1 MSKLKELREKRATV
15 YTAIDELRKA
25 TDGKEM
31 TAEEQTRWD
40 TLLSDYEKADKLVEQ
55 EERFQEVERRQA
67 EQTYESR
74 QQPQNSQSANQPS
87 DEEYRS
93 AFMEYLMRGGNE
105 ITPES
110 RSIFEKRAGITGL
123 SGDVIVPKTLADS
136 IEVALK
142 AYGGMFEAGT
152 ILTTSTGGDL
162 IMPTIND
169 TTSKA
174 TVVAEYNQST
184 KKAPSFGSETLKAYT
199 YRTPIVPVSQE
210 LLQDSNF
217 DLETLLSGL
226 LAESFGRGINEDLTI
241 GNGTGKP
248 KGLVNW
254 ATASDATPAA
264 TAIKLDDIIDLL
276 KSVDSAYARNG
287 RFMFN
292 RETLW
297 SLVKIKDTTGRY
309 IWQEGAKDGTLPTLF
324 GKNYIL
330 NDDVANIGAGN
341 ASVLFGDFSK
351 YKIRMVKNFRVIRL
365 NELLVD
371 EKITLHATTHTLKVD
386 LELKELRTKDTN
398 DKEKSPG
405 DISWSVDGDGLVVI
419 DDSVEN
425 AHTSEDILGIVLSKK
440 IVDVVIKS
448 PMTGL
453 TKTYSGKAFIT
464 SFSLSAP
471 AGDNATYS
479 YSLTGSGNLSPTP
492 KTPQA

>member
-1 MSKLKELREKRATV
+1 MSKLKTLREKRATV

-25 TDGKEM
+25 ADGREM

-67 EQTYESR
+67 EQSYESR
-74 QQPQNSQSANQPS
+74 HKPNGQEPNQPNE
-87 DEEYRS
+87 EEYRS
-93 AFMEYLMRGGNE
+93 AFMDYLMLGAMG

-110 RSIFEKRAGITGL
+110 RSLFEKRAGITGL
-123 SGDVIVPKTLADS
+123 NGGVIVPKTLADN
-136 IEVALK
+136 IEIALK
-142 AYGGMFEAGT
+142 SYGGMLEAGT
-152 ILTTSTGGDL
+152 IITTSTGGDL

-210 LLQDSNF
+210 LLQDSSF
-217 DLETLLSGL
+217 DLESLLSGL

-248 KGLVNW
+248 KGIINW
-254 ATASDATPAA
+254 ATASDAAPAA

-309 IWQEGAKDGTLPTLF
+309 IWQEGAKDGTPPTLF
-324 GKNYIL
+324 GKGYIL

-341 ASVLFGDFSK
+341 ASMMFGDFSK
-351 YKIRMVKNFRVIRL
+351 FKIRMVKNFRVIRL
-365 NELLVD
+365 NELLA
-371 EKITLHATTHTLKVD
+371 EYLSIGLFGFA
-386 LELKELRTKDTN
+386 R
-398 DKEKSPG
+398 
-405 DISWSVDGDGLVVI
+405 VDGVLLDAGTHPVKKLVH
-419 DDSVEN
+419 
-425 AHTSEDILGIVLSKK
+425 A
-440 IVDVVIKS
+440 
-448 PMTGL
+448 
-453 TKTYSGKAFIT
+453 
-464 SFSLSAP
+464 SA
-471 AGDNATYS
+471 
-479 YSLTGSGNLSPTP
+479 
-492 KTPQA
+492 

>member
-15 YTAIDELRKA
+15 YTAIDELRKSA
-25 TDGKEM
+25 DGREM
-31 TAEEQTRWD
+31 SAEEQTRWD

-74 QQPQNSQSANQPS
+74 HKSQGKESPNQPS
-87 DEEYRS
+87 DEEYRT

-123 SGDVIVPKTLADS
+123 SGGVIVPKTLADN
-136 IEVALK
+136 IEIALK

-217 DLETLLSGL
+217 DLESLLSGL
-226 LAESFGRGINEDLTI
+226 LAESFGRGINEDLTV

-248 KGLVNW
+248 KGIINW
-254 ATASDATPAA
+254 ATASDAAPAA

-309 IWQEGAKDGTLPTLF
+309 IWQEGAKDGTPSTLF
-324 GKNYIL
+324 GKSYIL
-330 NDDVANIGAGN
+330 NDDIANIGACN
-341 ASVLFGDFSK
+341 SSMLFGDFSK

-365 NELLVD
+365 NELLA
-371 EKITLHATTHTLKVD
+371 EYLSIGLFGFA
-386 LELKELRTKDTN
+386 R
-398 DKEKSPG
+398 
-405 DISWSVDGDGLVVI
+405 VDGILLDAGTHPVKKLVHA
-419 DDSVEN
+419 N
-425 AHTSEDILGIVLSKK
+425 A
-440 IVDVVIKS
+440 
-448 PMTGL
+448 
-453 TKTYSGKAFIT
+453 
-464 SFSLSAP
+464 
-471 AGDNATYS
+471 
-479 YSLTGSGNLSPTP
+479 
-492 KTPQA
+492 